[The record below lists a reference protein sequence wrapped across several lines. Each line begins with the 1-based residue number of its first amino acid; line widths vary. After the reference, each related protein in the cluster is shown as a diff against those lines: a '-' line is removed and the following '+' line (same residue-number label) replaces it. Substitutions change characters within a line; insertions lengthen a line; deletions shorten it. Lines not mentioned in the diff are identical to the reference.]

1 MVCGAV
7 VDAKSTSVRCG
18 EICKRSLIDVN
29 DVKDYDVEVKSTAD
43 VIYGLWVEEN
53 LIFSENSEFRNNFN
67 SAELL
72 TKINLYQMKTFINL
86 LIIQIILGRAVESL
100 GMEIW

>member
-1 MVCGAV
+1 MHWLTQNPPPYKFWR
-7 VDAKSTSVRCG
+7 DLWT
-18 EICKRSLIDVN
+18 LPNDVK

-53 LIFSENSEFRNNFN
+53 HFPENSEFRNNFN

-72 TKINLYQMKTFINL
+72 TKKKLYQMKTFINL

-100 GMEIW
+100 GMEIC